1 MQAKRQR
8 LNRTQ
13 IGECLKLLDENGT
26 MLDGLYKYNEGWDD
40 WRLGEHFGVDK
51 SLVGSLRR
59 ETRGKLW
66 SEAKLAKAQAPTQ
79 PELPFEDP
87 EVGQLRAQLA
97 STRQAMRQQWATIKV
112 LHDTMAS
119 LLNKLGEPPMTLK
132 IPVEVA
138 ILLDTWDD

>member
-66 SEAKLAKAQAPTQ
+66 SEAKLAKANSAAPTQ
-79 PELPFEDP
+79 PELPFGNP
-87 EVGQLRAQLA
+87 ELDQLREEIADMQAVVRHIYDTLQALLA
-97 STRQAMRQQWATIKV
+97 T
-112 LHDTMAS
+112 
-119 LLNKLGEPPMTLK
+119 LGEPAMPRLG
-132 IPVEVA
+132 
-138 ILLDTWDD
+138 DR